1 MVGTARDVDR
11 TARENA
17 VKKFNELAE
26 RLGVDTVPVRAK
38 IDDVVALYKTLC
50 KKVAPDMVEELLA
63 AREEYVS
70 HGGTAELPEELA
82 QCAQERKT
90 KQADALDQEIQGG
103 GPGQ

>member
-1 MVGTARDVDR
+1 MAGTARDVNR

-63 AREEYVS
+63 ANLQGAGLLQRRPIILNKRRVALALVAFVS
-70 HGGTAELPEELA
+70 HPVFYLIL
-82 QCAQERKT
+82 
-90 KQADALDQEIQGG
+90 
-103 GPGQ
+103 